1 MKLGRDFF
9 SEDTV
14 SVAKNLVGKELV
26 RETECG
32 ILTARITETEA
43 YHGPE
48 DKASHA
54 FGNKLTARTRV
65 MFEAPGSVYVYLIYG
80 MYHCLNFVTGKK
92 GFPAA
97 VLIRSVKPLQGISF
111 MKKFRNRKLKN
122 LRDMANGPSKLCMA
136 MNINRDLNGL
146 DSIMSNEVYIKEGS
160 RSENF
165 EIAAKPRIN
174 IDYAKEY
181 ALKPWRFFEKGSLFL
196 SH

>member
-1 MKLGRDFF
+1 MRLGRDFF
-9 SEDTV
+9 SENTV

-26 RETECG
+26 RETEYG

-54 FGNKLTARTRV
+54 FGNKLTPRTRV
-65 MFEAPGSVYVYLIYG
+65 MFEEPGSVYVYLIYG
-80 MYHCLNFVTGKK
+80 MYHCLNFVTREK

-97 VLIRSVKPLQGISF
+97 VLIRSVKPLQGLSF

-122 LRDMANGPSKLCMA
+122 LRDMTNGPSKLCMA

-146 DSIMSNEVYIKEGS
+146 DSVISHEVYIKEGS
-160 RSENF
+160 LSESF
-165 EIAAKPRIN
+165 KVGAGSRIN

-181 ALKPWRFFEKGSLFL
+181 ALKPWRFFEKGSSFL
-196 SH
+196 SN